1 MKKGK
6 LCGIRSLKLS
16 IMLLCYLAIVISIIV
31 SMAVTLPNYSSNME
45 AQLESNMENVYTAYG
60 TLIDTYIKENKQ
72 FTEAEAAKLL
82 KDINVGGIDSS
93 YVYLVSKNG
102 TMVYHP
108 TKDKIGKPVENSVI
122 LDVIS
127 KIKDG
132 NIPKNEVVEY
142 DFKGVT
148 KYAGYYISPVD
159 NSILVI
165 SADKSEMLKPIY
177 SFIKIYLIVEIIAVI
192 LVGIL
197 SLILAKKLV
206 SPINKL
212 KNSVEKTADF
222 DFTQDENYDNIL
234 LRKDE
239 IGQISRSFMV
249 MRDNIRGIIE
259 EIDKA
264 SENISKN
271 VIILK
276 DVTNTVNE
284 NSTDNSATTEELS
297 AGMDETAQTTNYI
310 NSNISSVEDKVSD
323 INKLTD
329 TSMELSEE
337 ILLRAQKIEETIND
351 KRVSTKNLWLHIKD
365 SNEIAIEQAKAVNK
379 INTLADAIMDIAGQT
394 SMLALNASI
403 EAARAGDAG
412 KGFAVVATEISNL
425 ANQSSNTVQGI
436 TELVNEVNNAVERM
450 TDSMNQTLEF
460 FDSNINADYD
470 AFATIGKQYSSD
482 ANIFEENTVSI
493 NQSINTLS
501 NTIQDISKSIYGMNL
516 TIKNSSIGI
525 RDIAEKTSDIVTKTN
540 ETYTVVE
547 ESVSYSEKLK
557 NIVSKFKL

>member
-6 LCGIRSLKLS
+6 LYGIRSLKLS
-16 IMLLCYLAIVISIIV
+16 IMVLCDLAIITSIIV
-31 SMAVTLPNYSSNME
+31 SMLVTLPNYSKNME
-45 AQLESNMENVYTAYG
+45 LQLESNMENVYTAYG
-60 TLIDTYIKENKQ
+60 TLIETYVKENKQ
-72 FTEAEAAKLL
+72 ISEANAANLL
-82 KDINVGGIDSS
+82 KNIRVGGIDSS
-93 YVYLVSKNG
+93 YAYLVSKNG
-102 TMVYHP
+102 TMIYHP
-108 TKDKIGKPVENSVI
+108 TKDKVGKPVENAVI

-127 KIKDG
+127 KINEG
-132 NIPKNEVVEY
+132 NIPDNKVVEY

-148 KYAGYYISPVD
+148 KYSGYYISPVD

-165 SADKSEMLKPIY
+165 TADKSEMLKPIY
-177 SFIKIYLIVEIIAVI
+177 SFVKLYLVVEFIALILIGLLSFIIAR
-192 LVGIL
+192 
-197 SLILAKKLV
+197 KLV

-379 INTLADAIMDIAGQT
+379 INTLADVIMDIAGQT

>member
-16 IMLLCYLAIVISIIV
+16 IMLLCDLAIVISIIV

-93 YVYLVSKNG
+93 YAYLVSKNG
-102 TMVYHP
+102 TIVYHP

-127 KIKDG
+127 QIKNG